1 MLPIVSTPMAVDAGE
16 AASRD
21 SAESR
26 IQHPFEALNPGFST
40 VSDVRV
46 MLVI

>member
-26 IQHPFEALNPGFST
+26 IQHPFGVLTLSAILE
-40 VSDVRV
+40 
-46 MLVI
+46 